1 MSKYVHVVEKSVN
14 SQLSSNY
21 EIVECDI
28 YSTWAMA
35 VNRHTTSQTLH
46 SFLMGLHT
54 DQNAEMKAEDKLPL
68 AEMGMCKTNRSM
80 FERINQF

>member
-1 MSKYVHVVEKSVN
+1 MEKSVN
-14 SQLSSNY
+14 SQLNQSSNY
-21 EIVECDI
+21 KTVESDI

-35 VNRHTTSQTLH
+35 VNRLTTSQTLH

-54 DQNAEMKAEDKLPL
+54 DQNAEMKTEDKLPL
-68 AEMGMCKTNRSM
+68 AEMVMCKTNHTM